1 MRSLPGG
8 LKMTRLI
15 TREQQKVL
23 DSRFSEVMGL
33 PSILLME
40 QAASGLSE
48 FIVDLVQAY
57 DTGTDYDV
65 VFFTGAGNNGG
76 DGWASARQLMASG
89 CRVAAY
95 DLYPNREL
103 SPDAE
108 INRAAYKRL
117 GGEVITKRE
126 DVAKIK
132 AQFVVDAI
140 YGTGFD
146 VKRPLSD
153 SAKEALSLLV
163 SMKESGSLVIACD
176 IPSGVDANTGIAAPE
191 AVKAD
196 VTITFGRRKIG
207 QVTHPGCMMSEQ
219 VILRRIS
226 MTDEFVDE
234 TLGEE
239 LCVYALENIC
249 PVPDRAP
256 DGHKG
261 QFGRMLL
268 IGGAEGM
275 AGAMILAARAGE
287 KMGVG
292 YTMVRTVES
301 SMPLLATAIPSA
313 LLSTVPEGEGT
324 KKDLPQPTAIAI
336 GIGAG
341 KAPWVEK
348 AIRHLLPL
356 DIPLIIDADGLN
368 VLADMADAFELLRG
382 RVERGLPPAVLTP
395 HPGEF
400 TRLIPEAAQLLRE
413 DRLKAARL
421 LANRAQAIVV
431 LKGMATVIAMP
442 NGAAYINTSGN
453 VGLAKGGSGDVL
465 TGMIAGLAAQTDSI
479 ESAVTRAVYLHGL
492 AADIAV
498 DNLLSETVVTPE
510 DVIDALGEALMR

>member
-1 MRSLPGG
+1 
-8 LKMTRLI
+8 
-15 TREQQKVL
+15 
-23 DSRFSEVMGL
+23 
-33 PSILLME
+33 
-40 QAASGLSE
+40 
-48 FIVDLVQAY
+48 
-57 DTGTDYDV
+57 
-65 VFFTGAGNNGG
+65 
-76 DGWASARQLMASG
+76 
-89 CRVAAY
+89 
-95 DLYPNREL
+95 
-103 SPDAE
+103 
-108 INRAAYKRL
+108 
-117 GGEVITKRE
+117 
-126 DVAKIK
+126 
-132 AQFVVDAI
+132 
-140 YGTGFD
+140 
-146 VKRPLSD
+146 
-153 SAKEALSLLV
+153 
-163 SMKESGSLVIACD
+163 
-176 IPSGVDANTGIAAPE
+176 
-191 AVKAD
+191 
-196 VTITFGRRKIG
+196 
-207 QVTHPGCMMSEQ
+207 
-219 VILRRIS
+219 
-226 MTDEFVDE
+226 
-234 TLGEE
+234 
-239 LCVYALENIC
+239 
-249 PVPDRAP
+249 
-256 DGHKG
+256 
-261 QFGRMLL
+261 
-268 IGGAEGM
+268 
-275 AGAMILAARAGE
+275 
-287 KMGVG
+287 MGVG

-301 SMPLLATAIPSA
+301 SMPLLATAIPSV

-442 NGAAYINTSGN
+442 NGDAFINTSGN